1 MKCYILKRGN
11 DILSLLFEDNKCIEI
26 LHHEITGRPSIGQLF
41 IGRCKD
47 VRQNIGAAFV
57 DIGADRNAYLPF
69 SEIDENTIFTKKQG
83 KALINEGDELMV
95 RVVKEDMGIK
105 PAAVS
110 GKLNISGKYT
120 VLINDT
126 ENKIHTSKKLK
137 GIDEKEQIIT
147 EALTEEKGYSY
158 IIRTNAGPAG
168 PETVIKDAQRLKA
181 AFDGIKEHAAF
192 RTAPSLLYSPPASYL
207 TYLRD
212 QKCDALT
219 EIITDDKDIYDD
231 ICCWKD
237 ALELCDVKLY
247 TDAYPLKSLL
257 SLSSLF
263 AEVKGRVSWMKSGA
277 YLVIEQ
283 TEALVSID
291 VNSGKAE
298 AKKDRYSFYK
308 EINLE
313 AAKEAARQIRLRNLS
328 GMILIDFINMKDDE
342 DRAEVL
348 KCLQNCFS
356 SDPLKAYAL
365 GFTKLGLAEVT
376 REKRRENV
384 FSMPL
389 DRFLDQ

>member
-1 MKCYILKRGN
+1 M
-11 DILSLLFEDNKCIEI
+11 
-26 LHHEITGRPSIGQLF
+26 
-41 IGRCKD
+41 
-47 VRQNIGAAFV
+47 
-57 DIGADRNAYLPF
+57 
-69 SEIDENTIFTKKQG
+69 
-83 KALINEGDELMV
+83 
-95 RVVKEDMGIK
+95 
-105 PAAVS
+105 
-110 GKLNISGKYT
+110 
-120 VLINDT
+120 
-126 ENKIHTSKKLK
+126 
-137 GIDEKEQIIT
+137 
-147 EALTEEKGYSY
+147 
-158 IIRTNAGPAG
+158 
-168 PETVIKDAQRLKA
+168 
-181 AFDGIKEHAAF
+181 
-192 RTAPSLLYSPPASYL
+192 
-207 TYLRD
+207 
-212 QKCDALT
+212 T

-247 TDAYPLKSLL
+247 TDTYPLKSLL

-342 DRAEVL
+342 DRADVL

-376 REKRRENV
+376 REKRLRNV